1 MGPSPKTKVSPKRK
15 ISVLERK
22 KALERKYINRLK
34 EQKGNDKTYKE
45 SAKEKREKEKKKKEV
60 EESDDESDDESFSL
74 QKMMKIMMKD
84 IKEVKG
90 DMKLNGE
97 KMENMNKKLSKLET
111 KTKTNEEKYE
121 KKFQDMQA
129 DFKKQIEDNN
139 AAMEESISKK
149 IIESLKPKIT
159 AMHTHIV
166 ETDLERIVEEKLQA
180 KETPVDVAVSPGNW
194 EGVEES
200 NKETDI
206 RVLIKRFSEGN
217 YLPFRELSLNVLGA
231 ISP

>member
-34 EQKGNDKTYKE
+34 EQKGNDKSYKE
-45 SAKEKREKEKKKKEV
+45 SAKEKREKEKKKKEA
-60 EESDDESDDESFSL
+60 EESDESSDDESLSL
-74 QKMMKIMMKD
+74 SKMRKIMMKD

-111 KTKTNEEKYE
+111 RTKTNEEKYE
-121 KKFQDMQA
+121 KRFQDMQV

-139 AAMEESISKK
+139 ASLEESISKK

-159 AMHTHIV
+159 AMHAHIV

-180 KETPVDVAVSPGNW
+180 KEAPGDDADSPGNW

-200 NKETDI
+200 NKET
-206 RVLIKRFSEGN
+206 EGEEAAKVEPEKN
-217 YLPFRELSLNVLGA
+217 K
-231 ISP
+231 